1 VGFLVVGLSTLLA
14 TKRHFPAVGHADGWI
29 GELNMSV
36 AIIPGDFRRQMAMT
50 RVSATRRPSLA
61 LTSIKTLHV
70 AFSCPVSGASGRND
84 SDFSGTS
91 PGCGVICQIWN
102 R

>member
-1 VGFLVVGLSTLLA
+1 MGFLVVGLSTLLA

-70 AFSCPVSGASGRND
+70 AFSCPVLQAGTIVISRVHHLGAG
-84 SDFSGTS
+84 
-91 PGCGVICQIWN
+91 
-102 R
+102 